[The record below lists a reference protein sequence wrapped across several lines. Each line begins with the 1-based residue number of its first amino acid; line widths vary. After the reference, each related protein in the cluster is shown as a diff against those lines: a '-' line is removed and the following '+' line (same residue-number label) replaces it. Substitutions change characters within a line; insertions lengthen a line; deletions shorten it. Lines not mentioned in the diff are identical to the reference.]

1 MPVIRILVIDDDTLD
16 RKAVAHALKLL
27 GADYQLQEARD
38 AATGLAM
45 AIAQNFDCIL
55 IDYNLPDENG
65 LELLDRLIAQLDT
78 PVPIVMLTGEGNES
92 VAVEAMKRGVYDY
105 LPKAKLG
112 AESLFRV
119 VANAIGK
126 HLLEKNLL
134 EAREKLETM
143 ALFDTLTGLGNRN
156 LFNIE
161 LPRAIAIAYR
171 KQHSFALLLMDL
183 DRFKAVNDSFG
194 HAAGDAVLA
203 EVGARLRKITRAADA
218 CFRIGG
224 DEFTAILDPG
234 SDGAVVAERIRAAIA
249 EPIAYGPETLFVGV
263 AIGLVNYPV
272 DSTDPENLL
281 RVVDAAMYDAKRLV
295 QSHVMPP
302 HAVEAAAVE
311 ADAVKA
317 AAAPAAAA
325 S

>member
-1 MPVIRILVIDDDTLD
+1 MPLIRLLVIDDDTLD

-27 GADYQLQEARD
+27 GADYELREARD

-45 AIAQNFDCIL
+45 AIAESFDCIL

-65 LELLDRLIAQLDT
+65 LDLLDKLLAQLNT

-112 AESLFRV
+112 TESLYRV

-126 HLLEKNLL
+126 HLLEKNLA

-143 ALFDTLTGLGNRN
+143 AMFDTLTGLGNRN

-161 LPRAIAIAYR
+161 LPRAVAIASR
-171 KQHSFALLLMDL
+171 KQHSFSLLLMDL
-183 DRFKAVNDSFG
+183 DRFKAVNDRFG

-203 EVGARLRKITRAADA
+203 AVGERLRKVTRAADA

-234 SDGAVVAERIRAAIA
+234 SDGAVVAQRIRAAVA
-249 EPIAYGPETLFVGV
+249 EPISFGPEILSVGV
-263 AIGLVNYPV
+263 SIGLVTYPA
-272 DSTDPENLL
+272 DSTDPEDLL
-281 RVVDAAMYDAKRLV
+281 RVVDAAMYQAKRLV
-295 QSHVMPP
+295 LGLDMP
-302 HAVEAAAVE
+302 AAAVE
-311 ADAVKA
+311 AASPEAPAEAA
-317 AAAPAAAA
+317 AAAPPP
-325 S
+325 

>member
-27 GADYQLQEARD
+27 GADYEMHEARD
-38 AATGLAM
+38 AAAGLAL
-45 AIAQNFDCIL
+45 ALAQTFDCIL
-55 IDYNLPDENG
+55 VDYNLPDENG
-65 LELLDRLIAQLDT
+65 LDLLDKLTAQLHT

-134 EAREKLETM
+134 EARDKLETM
-143 ALFDTLTGLGNRN
+143 AMYDTLTGLGNRN

-161 LPRAIAIAYR
+161 LPRAVAIAQR
-171 KQHSFALLLMDL
+171 KQHSFGLLLMDL

-203 EVGARLRKITRAADA
+203 AVGARLRAVTRASDV

-234 SDGAVVAERIRAAIA
+234 SDGTVVAARIRAAIA
-249 EPIAYGPETLFVGV
+249 EPISYGPESLRVGIS
-263 AIGLVNYPV
+263 IGLSNYPA
-272 DSTDPENLL
+272 DSEDPQDLL

-295 QSHVMPP
+295 QAQIIPDV
-302 HAVEAAAVE
+302 AAQ
-311 ADAVKA
+311 
-317 AAAPAAAA
+317 AAAPAPR
-325 S
+325 